1 MLQASKRQE
10 VQVSIER
17 LSTGLAK
24 LTKTQKDVD
33 VLVEQA
39 RVMAVEVEEKVA
51 AASRFAEEVGLSV

>member
-17 LSTGLAK
+17 LSTGLSK

>member
-10 VQVSIER
+10 VLVSIER

-51 AASRFAEEVGLSV
+51 AASRFAEEVG